1 MQYRQSIFH
10 IFRFS
15 ENTYVAVRICAYP
28 MLAFYRPLLP
38 KHRVLNK
45 GILSELIQPE
55 NRKKVSTYTLYNIK
69 NFDNI
74 SLAILN

>member
-1 MQYRQSIFH
+1 MF
-10 IFRFS
+10 
-15 ENTYVAVRICAYP
+15 
-28 MLAFYRPLLP
+28 AFYRPLLP

-69 NFDNI
+69 NLLLSDKRQKE
-74 SLAILN
+74 

>member
-1 MQYRQSIFH
+1 M
-10 IFRFS
+10 
-15 ENTYVAVRICAYP
+15 AVQICAYP

-55 NRKKVSTYTLYNIK
+55 NRKKVSTYTLYETFAQRLVCILFVN
-69 NFDNI
+69 
-74 SLAILN
+74 SLYNRKLFRIFEH